1 MPILSAVL
9 FEIHYLFFDNSHIY
23 ANVGNA
29 MSNKSYS
36 RFYRNFTQKIL
47 DKIVTPQVLGS
58 TAELEHH
65 YAQRSD
71 QTQFCYVLQDASLS
85 NTVLIDQ
92 QAQSRGLP
100 SVYAPLQIAEHQ
112 EENSILVLN
121 EKKPQQ
127 YAYRYSAKL
136 IRLIET
142 LQQHPEQDVLFVP
155 VTVLWGRSP
164 EYEDSWLKA
173 LFADA
178 WSTPN
183 TLKQTINISLY
194 SRDNYIEFHKAISL
208 RQLIAQATQEQP
220 HLSPAHFIEQQ
231 LEHNFNQH
239 KTAILGPDLSDRRNL
254 INALM
259 KSAAVQQAIRKES
272 IEQKVSMFEAE
283 NRAKSYL
290 TEIVSDFSYSTL
302 RFAELALTKL
312 WTQLY
317 DGIEVHNFDTVRE
330 LAKDYEIVYTPCHRS
345 HIDYLLLSYVIFN
358 RGLMVPHIAAGI
370 NLNLPIVGQLMR
382 GAGAYFI
389 RRTFSG
395 NELYTSVFK
404 EYLHSLL
411 SRNTPLE
418 YFIEGGRSRTGLLL
432 PPKKGMLS
440 MTIQSHLRGA
450 TKPIAFIPTYFGY
463 EKLLEGTSYL
473 NELNGKPKEAESLW
487 GILNSARKI
496 EKVFG
501 QVYVNFGEPVFLDDV
516 LAENQAKDLKLN
528 INDELPTSVIHTVDH
543 TAHAILENINKAV
556 VINPIALISLILLNA
571 DQHALTEQTL
581 LHRIESYRQLLKQ
594 LCYDPRMIITH
605 LNSQEIIEY
614 ALKLKQVERY
624 NQDGVERIR
633 VAESQ
638 KILLSY
644 FSNNILHCFI
654 VPACVALII
663 EQMAEQKHNL
673 TAADLMQ
680 KMQHLYP
687 YLKQEFFLA
696 WTQQELNQEV
706 EKILAYFNQKD
717 LIQMLD
723 EQITP
728 SESPEKLQALLALAE
743 LAKPS
748 LNNFVLIQSLL
759 QRYSPHLPLNLK
771 VLEKMA
777 KTVLQ
782 RAAHTQQFK
791 SGYYFDSATLRSFIG
806 SLDQQALLQ
815 QTATQIT
822 LDPSFGSKMA
832 DYFSWYNP
840 AVHQLLEASSEFT
853 EKELKSFEQLK
864 K

>member
-9 FEIHYLFFDNSHIY
+9 FEIHYLFFDNSRIY

-100 SVYAPLQIAEHQ
+100 SVYAPLQIAEHK

-142 LQQHPEQDVLFVP
+142 LQQHPEQDVMFVP

-220 HLSPAHFIEQQ
+220 HLSPAHFIEQR

-239 KTAILGPDLSDRRNL
+239 KAAILGPDLSDRRNL

-501 QVYVNFGEPVFLDDV
+501 QVYVNFGEPVFLDNV

-571 DQHALTEQTL
+571 DQHALTEQAL

-624 NQDGVERIR
+624 NQDGVEQIR

-687 YLKQEFFLA
+687 YLNQEFFLA
-696 WTQQELNQEV
+696 WTQQELTQEV
-706 EKILAYFNQKD
+706 EKILAYFNQQD
-717 LIQMLD
+717 WIQMLD
-723 EQITP
+723 EQIMP
-728 SESPEKLQALLALAE
+728 SESPEKQQALLALAE

-791 SGYYFDSATLRSFIG
+791 SGYYFDNATLRSFIG

>member
-1 MPILSAVL
+1 
-9 FEIHYLFFDNSHIY
+9 
-23 ANVGNA
+23 

-100 SVYAPLQIAEHQ
+100 SVYAPLQIAEHK

-142 LQQHPEQDVLFVP
+142 LQQHPEQDVMFVP

-220 HLSPAHFIEQQ
+220 HLSPAHFIEQR

-239 KTAILGPDLSDRRNL
+239 KAAILGPDLSDRRNL

-571 DQHALTEQTL
+571 DQHALTEQAL

-624 NQDGVERIR
+624 NQDGVEQIR

-687 YLKQEFFLA
+687 YLNQEFFLA
-696 WTQQELNQEV
+696 WTQQELTQEV
-706 EKILAYFNQKD
+706 EKILAYFNQQD
-717 LIQMLD
+717 WIQMLD
-723 EQITP
+723 EQIMP
-728 SESPEKLQALLALAE
+728 SESPEKQQALLALAE

-791 SGYYFDSATLRSFIG
+791 SGYYFDNATLRSFIG

>member
-1 MPILSAVL
+1 
-9 FEIHYLFFDNSHIY
+9 
-23 ANVGNA
+23 
-29 MSNKSYS
+29 MSNKRHSQL
-36 RFYRNFTQKIL
+36 YRNFTKKIL
-47 DKIVTPQVLGS
+47 NKIVTPQVLGS
-58 TAELEHH
+58 TAELEHRI
-65 YAQRSD
+65 AQSSEK
-71 QTQFCYVLQDASLS
+71 TQFCYVLQDASLS

-100 SVYAPLQIAEHQ
+100 SVYAPLNIAEHQ
-112 EENSILVLN
+112 EDDSILVLH
-121 EKKPQQ
+121 EKNPQHS
-127 YAYRYSAKL
+127 AYHYSAKL
-136 IRLIET
+136 IRLIEI
-142 LQQHPEQDVLFVP
+142 LEQHPEHDVLFVP

-164 EYEDSWLKA
+164 EYEDSWFKA

-183 TLKQTINISLY
+183 KLKQTINISLY

-208 RQLIAQATQEQP
+208 RQLITQATQQQP
-220 HLSPAHFIEQQ
+220 HLSPAHFIEQH
-231 LEHNFNQH
+231 LEHNFNQY
-239 KTAILGPDLSDRRNL
+239 KEAILGPDLSDRRNV
-254 INALM
+254 IHALM
-259 KSAAVQQAIRKES
+259 KSEAVQQAIRKES
-272 IEQKVSMFEAE
+272 IEKKVSMFEAE
-283 NRAKSYL
+283 KRAKSYL

-317 DGIEVHNFDTVRE
+317 DGIEVHHFDTVRE

-463 EKLLEGTSYL
+463 EKLIEGTSYL

-516 LAENQAKDLKLN
+516 LIANQARDVKLN

-571 DQHALTEQTL
+571 DQHALTQDEL
-581 LHRIESYRQLLKQ
+581 LTRIEQYRHLLKQ
-594 LCYDPRMIITH
+594 LCYDPRMVITG
-605 LNSQEIIEY
+605 LNPQEIIEY
-614 ALKLKQVERY
+614 ALKLKQVQRY
-624 NQDGVERIR
+624 NQDGVEGIR

-654 VPACVALII
+654 LPACVALIVQQFN
-663 EQMAEQKHNL
+663 EQNL
-673 TAADLMQ
+673 ALSRADLMQ
-680 KMQHLYP
+680 KMQAIYP

-696 WTQQELNQEV
+696 WAPQDLAQEI
-706 EKILAYFNQKD
+706 EKIVAY
-717 LIQMLD
+717 LIQQNWMTETNRRFLPNLA
-723 EQITP
+723 TP
-728 SESPEKLQALLALAE
+728 HELHALAE

-748 LNNFVLIQSLL
+748 LNNFVLIQKLL
-759 QRYSPHLPLNLK
+759 LRYSAHIPLNLK
-771 VLEKMA
+771 VLEKMT

-782 RAAHTQQFK
+782 RAADSSQFK
-791 SGYYFDSATLRSFIG
+791 SAYYFDSATLKSFI
-806 SLDQQALLQ
+806 STLDQQALLQ
-815 QTATQIT
+815 HNATHIS
-822 LDPSFGSKMA
+822 LDDTFSAKMA
-832 DYFSWYNP
+832 ECFAWYNP
-840 AVHQLLEASSEFT
+840 AIHELLAASSEFS
-853 EKELKSFEQLK
+853 EKELKNFEQVK

>member
-9 FEIHYLFFDNSHIY
+9 FEIHYLFFDNSRIY

-100 SVYAPLQIAEHQ
+100 SVYAPLQIAEHK

-142 LQQHPEQDVLFVP
+142 LQQHPEQDVMFVP

-220 HLSPAHFIEQQ
+220 HLSPAHFIEQR

-239 KTAILGPDLSDRRNL
+239 KAAILGPDLSDRRNL

-571 DQHALTEQTL
+571 DQHALTEQAL

-624 NQDGVERIR
+624 NQDGVEQIR

-687 YLKQEFFLA
+687 YLNQEFFLA
-696 WTQQELNQEV
+696 WTQQELTQEV
-706 EKILAYFNQKD
+706 EKILAYFNQQD
-717 LIQMLD
+717 WIQMLD
-723 EQITP
+723 EQIMP
-728 SESPEKLQALLALAE
+728 SESPEKQQALLALAE

-791 SGYYFDSATLRSFIG
+791 SGYYFDNATLRSFIG

-840 AVHQLLEASSEFT
+840 AAHQLLEASSEFT

>member
-9 FEIHYLFFDNSHIY
+9 FEIHYLFFDNSRIY

-100 SVYAPLQIAEHQ
+100 SVYAPLQIAEHK

-142 LQQHPEQDVLFVP
+142 LQQHPEQDVMFVP

-220 HLSPAHFIEQQ
+220 HLSPAHFIEQR

-239 KTAILGPDLSDRRNL
+239 KAAILGPDLSDRRNL

-571 DQHALTEQTL
+571 DQHALTEQAL

-624 NQDGVERIR
+624 NQDGVEQIR